1 MPSSAL
7 IICQNNSQNSG
18 KRVTYNQW
26 LRERLQVRNSR
37 MEELQRARRGSRGTQ
52 LPCSIRAALFPAY
65 PCVQQLRSP
74 LNRIL
79 EWCSEVIK

>member
-18 KRVTYNQW
+18 KRITYNQW

-52 LPCSIRAALFPAY
+52 LPCSLRTCPLPGIPMCPATQK
-65 PCVQQLRSP
+65 PTEP
-74 LNRIL
+74 HP
-79 EWCSEVIK
+79 